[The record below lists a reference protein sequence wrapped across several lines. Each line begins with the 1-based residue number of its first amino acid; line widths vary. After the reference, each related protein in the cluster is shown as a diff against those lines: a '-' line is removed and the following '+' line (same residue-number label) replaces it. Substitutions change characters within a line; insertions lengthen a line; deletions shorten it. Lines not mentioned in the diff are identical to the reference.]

1 MTTPKKTDPINFEK
15 SLQNLSELVEKMEQG
30 NLPLEESLK
39 NFELGVKLIH
49 DCQTALSAAEQK
61 VKILT
66 EKQGVQVLAEFEE
79 DER

>member
-1 MTTPKKTDPINFEK
+1 MTTPKRTDPINFEK
-15 SLQNLSELVEKMEQG
+15 SLQSLNELVDKMEQG

-39 NFELGVKLIH
+39 NFEIGVKLIH

-66 EKQGVQVLAEFEE
+66 EKQGAAELRDFEE
-79 DER
+79 DD

>member
-49 DCQTALSAAEQK
+49 DCQTALSA
-61 VKILT
+61 
-66 EKQGVQVLAEFEE
+66 
-79 DER
+79 